1 MADEIM
7 EAIQMLRFGYD
18 GVKLGLDV
26 TGASIR
32 EVKNLTIFIVGLL
45 NHEKTQGKTSLKSM
59 LKNSGNLQVLQI
71 KDSDVKEF
79 EKLAKRYGI
88 LYSKMPDINKGDG
101 MKEYI
106 FPVEAT
112 PRVNALIEK
121 LGNAKIE
128 DISDYVKNSDGTYE
142 KTLEFLKSKG
152 LVPDAPV
159 SMTPERMEELK
170 EISKN
175 IKFNENIND
184 LNKVDITVSTTLVS
198 AEMQDSFITRV
209 PGTFGKDIRFLSIP
223 KEDIITINNGKTFLT
238 FLEKDK
244 EYELLD
250 KDKKPVDKIKGE
262 ELRENHYDKV
272 NEKVREQASRQK
284 EKQKKN
290 QKKVANQTKKAQ
302 EKVIKDDI
310 KKR

>member
-1 MADEIM
+1 MDDEIM

-32 EVKNLTIFIVGLL
+32 EVKNLTIFIIGLL
-45 NHEKTQGKTSLKSM
+45 NHEKTQGKTSLKNM
-59 LKNSGNLQVLQI
+59 LKSSGNLQVLQI
-71 KDSDVKEF
+71 KETDVKEF

-88 LYSKMPDINKGDG
+88 LYSKMPDINKSDG

-121 LGNAKIE
+121 LGAGKLE
-128 DISDYVKNSDGTYE
+128 DISDYVQNGEGNYE
-142 KTLEFLKSKG
+142 KTLEYLKSKG
-152 LVPDAPV
+152 LVPE
-159 SMTPERMEELK
+159 TPISITAERMEELK
-170 EISKN
+170 DISKN

-184 LNKVDITVSTTLVS
+184 LNKMDITVSKELVS
-198 AEMQDSFITRV
+198 EEKPEAFITRV
-209 PGTFGKDIRFLSIP
+209 PGTYGDNVRYLALP

-250 KDKKPVDKIKGE
+250 TNKKPVSKLKGE

-272 NEKVREQASRQK
+272 NEKVREQVNRQK
-284 EKQKKN
+284 EKQKKD
-290 QKKVANQTKKAQ
+290 QKKVAEHTKKAQ
-302 EKVIKDDI
+302 EKVERDNG

>member
-262 ELRENHYDKV
+262 ELRENRYDKV

>member
-209 PGTFGKDIRFLSIP
+209 PGTFGKDVRFLSIP

-262 ELRENHYDKV
+262 ELRENNYDKV